1 MPDLFCLFAGIPLFR
16 YNTDRNRK
24 NEKQG
29 REPAMTEYRV
39 RINGIETAA
48 RYSERAVEDI
58 FVPLL
63 EELTERQRA
72 AGRRI
77 LVLLA
82 APPGAGKST
91 LVSFLENLSRE
102 RTGLCPVQAVGMDG
116 FHRRQE
122 YLLSHRTVR
131 DGREISMVEIK
142 GAPETFDLEK
152 LLSAVRR
159 VAAGETCGWPAY
171 DRLLH
176 NPVEDAVT
184 VDGKIVLLEG
194 NYLLLQ
200 EDGWR
205 DLAACADYTV
215 SISAGE
221 ELLRERLIDRKIHTG
236 VAEDAAVRFVD
247 FSDMPNVRLCLEKSA
262 PADLRLRLDD
272 QGDCF
277 RA

>member
-1 MPDLFCLFAGIPLFR
+1 M
-16 YNTDRNRK
+16 
-24 NEKQG
+24 
-29 REPAMTEYRV
+29 
-39 RINGIETAA
+39 
-48 RYSERAVEDI
+48 
-58 FVPLL
+58 
-63 EELTERQRA
+63 
-72 AGRRI
+72 
-77 LVLLA
+77 
-82 APPGAGKST
+82 
-91 LVSFLENLSRE
+91 
-102 RTGLCPVQAVGMDG
+102 
-116 FHRRQE
+116 
-122 YLLSHRTVR
+122 
-131 DGREISMVEIK
+131 
-142 GAPETFDLEK
+142 
-152 LLSAVRR
+152 RR

-221 ELLRERLIDRKIHTG
+221 EFLRERLIDRKIHTG
-236 VAEDAAVRFVD
+236 VTEEAAVRFVD

>member
-1 MPDLFCLFAGIPLFR
+1 
-16 YNTDRNRK
+16 
-24 NEKQG
+24 
-29 REPAMTEYRV
+29 MTEHHIL
-39 RINGIETAA
+39 INGIEVAA
-48 RYSERAVEDI
+48 RYSDRAVNGI

-63 EELTERQRA
+63 EKLTGMQRT

-77 LVLLA
+77 LVLFA

-91 LVSFLENLSRE
+91 LASFLERLSRE
-102 RTGLCPVQAVGMDG
+102 RAGLCPVQTVGMDG

-122 YLLSHRTVR
+122 YLLSHTTER
-131 DGREISMVEIK
+131 DGKTIRMVEIK
-142 GAPETFDLEK
+142 GAPVTFDLEK

-159 VAAGETCGWPAY
+159 VAAGETCGWPVY

-176 NPVEDAVT
+176 NPVEDALT

-194 NYLLLQ
+194 NYLLLD

-205 DLAACADYTV
+205 DLAAYADYTV
-215 SISAGE
+215 SVSAGE
-221 ELLRERLIDRKIHTG
+221 ELLRNRLIDRKIHTG

-247 FSDMPNVRLCLEKSA
+247 YSDMPNVRLCLAKSV

-272 QGDCF
+272 SGDYHTEEQ
-277 RA
+277 